1 MFLETILTHKK
12 EDIQSRKKLFPL
24 SALKQEALH
33 RPLPRDFFSALYE
46 KGDNLGRIIAEIK
59 KASPS
64 KGIIQN
70 DFDPERI
77 GAIYQKAGA
86 RAISILT
93 EKKFF
98 QGDIEYLS
106 LVRKSVDLPLLCKDF
121 IIDPYQIY
129 EAACQ
134 GADGF
139 LLIAAILSQQQI
151 EDFLSLG
158 REVGM
163 EALVEVHTEEELRK
177 VLLTSAKII
186 GINNR
191 DLKTFKTDIA
201 TTLALIKCIPAGK
214 VVVSESGINT
224 RSQIEILEKAGV
236 HAFLIGEALMKEK
249 DPGKKLRELK
259 GEVDGQN

>member
-1 MFLETILTHKK
+1 MFLETIVTYKK
-12 EDIQSRKKLFPL
+12 EEIQSRKRIFPL
-24 SALKQEALH
+24 SGLKREAQH
-33 RPLPRDFFSALYE
+33 QTPRRDFFKALNQ
-46 KGDNLGRIIAEIK
+46 KCGKTSRIIAEIK

-64 KGIIQN
+64 RGIIRKSFVPQ
-70 DFDPERI
+70 EI
-77 GAIYQKAGA
+77 GKIYQKAGA

-98 QGDIEYLS
+98 QGDIRYLS
-106 LVRKSVDLPLLCKDF
+106 LIRKNTDIPLLCKDF

-129 EAACQ
+129 EAAFH

-139 LLIAAILSQQQI
+139 LLIATILSPQQM

-158 REVGM
+158 KELGM
-163 EALVEVHTEEELRK
+163 KALIEVHSEEELQK

-191 DLKTFKTDIA
+191 DLRTFKTDIS
-201 TTLALIKCIPAGK
+201 TTLRLVKAIPPGK
-214 VVVSESGINT
+214 LVVSESGINT
-224 RSQIEILEKAGV
+224 RSQIKIMEKAGV

-259 GEVDGQN
+259 GEVDG

>member
-12 EDIQSRKKLFPL
+12 EEIQSRKKLIPL

-46 KGDNLGRIIAEIK
+46 KRGNASRIIAEIK

-64 KGIIQN
+64 RGIIHE
-70 DFDPERI
+70 DFIPQEI
-77 GAIYQKAGA
+77 GTIYQREGA
-86 RAISILT
+86 VAISILT
-93 EKKFF
+93 ESKFF
-98 QGDIEYLS
+98 QGDLSFLS
-106 LVRKSVDLPLLCKDF
+106 LVRKNTDIPLLCKDF

-129 EAACQ
+129 EAASQ

-139 LLIAAILSQQQI
+139 LLIAAILSRQQI

-158 REVGM
+158 KELGM
-163 EALVEVHTEEELRK
+163 EALVEVHSEEELRK
-177 VLLTSAKII
+177 ALLTSAKII

-191 DLKTFKTDIA
+191 DLKTFKTNIT
-201 TTLALIKCIPAGK
+201 TTLSLIKFIPAGK

-259 GEVDGQN
+259 GEPHD

>member
-1 MFLETILTHKK
+1 MFLEDILTHKK
-12 EDIQSRKKLFPL
+12 EDIQSRKKLISL
-24 SALKQEALH
+24 EAVKQGASH
-33 RPLPRDFFSALYE
+33 RPAPRDFFAALHE
-46 KGDNLGRIIAEIK
+46 KPDNKSRIIAEIK

-70 DFDPERI
+70 DLDPEKI

-93 EKKFF
+93 EKNFF

-106 LVRKSVDLPLLCKDF
+106 LVRKIVDIPVLCKDF

-129 EAACQ
+129 EAASH

-139 LLIAAILSQQQI
+139 LLIAAILARQQI

-158 REVGM
+158 RELGM
-163 EALVEVHTEEELRK
+163 EALVEVHSEEELRE
-177 VLLTSAKII
+177 VLLTSAKIL

-201 TTLALIKCIPAGK
+201 TTLALMKFIPAGK

-259 GEVDGQN
+259 GEVNG